1 MLVLLVVVGEEIT
14 DRKCSRKAT
23 ALVQPRDKEGLDQG
37 KASRDGE
44 ELHSFSRLILNVLE
58 AISEQRILLL

>member
-44 ELHSFSRLILNVLE
+44 ELQF
-58 AISEQRILLL
+58 